1 MVFFYHFN
9 SCYIGFQC
17 LCNNFSS
24 VIHATIL
31 NDVIKKARIAEESYN
46 QMIEKIRPLIK
57 KYAKELKGL
66 NDAIE
71 VTRMNIEK

>member
-1 MVFFYHFN
+1 
-9 SCYIGFQC
+9 
-17 LCNNFSS
+17 
-24 VIHATIL
+24 
-31 NDVIKKARIAEESYN
+31 
-46 QMIEKIRPLIK
+46 MIEKIRPLIK